1 MKDLDDKYF
10 ERADEHINLSN
21 KQLEDATM
29 GQVGA
34 SMMYSSTRFNAW
46 VSACGWQNQEDMAGA
61 KQRTIK
67 YFVDEYKRMLTE
79 NIEDYIANFDR
90 YMETSKGE

>member
-1 MKDLDDKYF
+1 MKDFDDKYF
-10 ERADEHINLSN
+10 ERADEHITLSN
-21 KQLEDATM
+21 KQLDDATM
-29 GQVGA
+29 GEVGA

-46 VSACGWQNQEDMAGA
+46 ISACGWKNSKDMADA

-79 NIEDYIANFDR
+79 NLEDYIANFDT
-90 YMETSKGE
+90 YNSDK